1 MTDPPRLDPKT
12 GLVAQRYDVVTE
24 DVYDGYLVHHRDDLR
39 AATAAEL
46 DTLGL
51 TDAWVNEARGAW
63 PQGLVAFLSS
73 SGRYHVAGD
82 LP

>member
-1 MTDPPRLDPKT
+1 MTDQPRLDPQT

-24 DVYDGYLVHHRDDLR
+24 DVYDGYLAHHQDDLR
-39 AATAAEL
+39 PATAAER

-51 TDAWVNEARGAW
+51 TDGWVNEARGPW
-63 PQGLVAFLSS
+63 PQGLVAFLSM
-73 SGRYHVAGD
+73 SGKYHIAAD